1 MSADIF
7 HFVIEQGSDW
17 VRQVV
22 IKNDD
27 GTVIN
32 LAGATAQLQVRS
44 APANTQTVIS
54 LSTADGSM
62 TLDGPNG
69 KLKWSMSG
77 AQTAA
82 IAVPA
87 GLPIPLG
94 PKGSGYLLGGYDL
107 LVKDASGR
115 LIKYLTGNVYL
126 IPDYTRP
133 F

>member
-1 MSADIF
+1 MSADVF

-17 VRQVV
+17 PRQVV

-27 GTVIN
+27 GTVIK
-32 LAGATAQLQVRS
+32 LVGASAQLQVRA
-44 APANTQTVIS
+44 APGNTQTVVA
-54 LSTADGSM
+54 LSTSDGSM

-69 KLKWSMSG
+69 KLSWNLPG

-82 IAVPA
+82 ISIPAV
-87 GLPIPLG
+87 LPVPLG

-107 LVKDASGR
+107 LVKDGSGR

>member
-1 MSADIF
+1 MSADVF

-22 IKNDD
+22 IKGDE
-27 GTVIN
+27 GAVIN
-32 LAGATAQLQVRS
+32 LSGASAQLQVRA
-44 APANTQTVIS
+44 APASTQTVIA
-54 LSTADGSM
+54 LSTSDGSM
-62 TLDGPNG
+62 VLDGPNG
-69 KLKWSMSG
+69 KLSWSIPG
-77 AQTAA
+77 ETTASYQ
-82 IAVPA
+82 IPA

-107 LVKDASGR
+107 LVKDVGGR

-126 IPDYTRP
+126 VPDYTRP